1 MGLDSWALGLGA
13 WALGLGPW
21 ALVPWVLGLG
31 SWVLALLP
39 GALGLVAWA
48 LGLGPWA
55 LGFGAGMAELSAPLA
70 AGMPTISRYWSSDQM
85 FWMDGE
91 GLSKT
96 S

>member
-1 MGLDSWALGLGA
+1 MPWALGFGALGLGSGVLGLGA
-13 WALGLGPW
+13 WVLGLGPW
-21 ALVPWVLGLG
+21 V
-31 SWVLALLP
+31 
-39 GALGLVAWA
+39 
-48 LGLGPWA
+48 

-70 AGMPTISRYWSSDQM
+70 AGMPTIFRYWSSDQM